1 MASASRSVRCS
12 AIVCALASTVV
23 VPAVARADHVHQ
35 FEPTDL
41 DLQPPGMLQLDLQG
55 GVVHGSSAWRA
66 IVPDFEVNLGLSNR
80 VELDVDGAVGLESVD
95 GKAFA
100 LKHVVADNLWISS
113 KVGFFAHHDDG
124 EKKSWAF
131 GLQLGPKVP
140 VAEGARGA
148 GFEALALVGHNVRRV
163 HLVFSAGGL
172 VDPGVTVSSGRP
184 AGVEAGVDLNLDLN
198 EEDTFSI
205 LGELGGIAYF
215 TGDPDQLA
223 ASLGIQ
229 WSPSE
234 LLDLSL
240 VAVVGA
246 GGADRYGLLLG
257 VSPKVKLW

>member
-1 MASASRSVRCS
+1 VAQASRGERCS
-12 AIVCALASTVV
+12 AVVCALASTL
-23 VPAVARADHVHQ
+23 ALSAFARADHVHQ

-66 IVPDFEVNLGLSNR
+66 IVPDFEVNLGLSSR

-100 LKHVVADNLWISS
+100 LKRVVADDLWISS
-113 KVGFFAHHDDG
+113 KVGFFSHHDDG
-124 EKKSWAF
+124 EKRSWAF

-172 VDPGVTVSSGRP
+172 VDPGAEVSSGRP
-184 AGVEAGVDLNLDLN
+184 VGVEAGADLNLDLN
-198 EEDTFSI
+198 EDDTFSL
-205 LGELGGIAYF
+205 LGELGGIAYLSD
-215 TGDPDQLA
+215 DPGQLA
-223 ASLGIQ
+223 ASIGIQ

-246 GGADRYGLLLG
+246 GGADRYGLMLG
-257 VSPKVKLW
+257 VSPKVRLW